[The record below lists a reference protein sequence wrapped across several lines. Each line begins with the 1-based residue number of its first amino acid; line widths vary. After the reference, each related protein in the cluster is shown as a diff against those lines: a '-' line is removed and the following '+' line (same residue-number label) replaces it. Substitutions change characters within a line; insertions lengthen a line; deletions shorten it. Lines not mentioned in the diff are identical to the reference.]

1 VHLLPAGYHR
11 RVSRSWQGAIV
22 FGGVLSFAGCST
34 PPCKSGPQA
43 SGRYRVTVNE
53 PYTEQGPFTFNPS
66 LTRQTV
72 PDRCGGPFGAGT
84 GAQLEFRTTGTF
96 VKRDD
101 DCTLVAA
108 DLTAT
113 SAGAVVLGPSSNSS
127 ALLQVQ
133 QTNAYFFG
141 ADEVETDGC
150 RGTLAFEVIAGRAPD
165 GLFSAP
171 VPGQYPPAVLYRLFE
186 PEQNDAAPA
195 CLFCD
200 DAFVAELERLV
211 E

>member
-1 VHLLPAGYHR
+1 VNWI
-11 RVSRSWQGAIV
+11 SRGAIV
-22 FGGVLSFAGCST
+22 FGGALYLGGCST

-53 PYTEQGPFTFNPS
+53 PYTEQSQFTYNPS
-66 LTRQTV
+66 LTRHTV
-72 PDRCGGPFGAGT
+72 PDRCGGPFGAGA

-113 SAGAVVLGPSSNSS
+113 SADAVLLGPSSDSS

-141 ADEVETDGC
+141 AEEVETGGC

-186 PEQNDAAPA
+186 PELNDAAPT

-200 DAFVAELERLV
+200 DAFVAQLEELGP
-211 E
+211 

>member
-1 VHLLPAGYHR
+1 VN
-11 RVSRSWQGAIV
+11 SISTGAIV
-22 FGGVLSFAGCST
+22 IGGALYLAGCST

-53 PYTEQGPFTFNPS
+53 PYTEQSQFTFDSN

-72 PDRCGGPFGAGT
+72 PNRCAGPFGAGA
-84 GAQLEFRTTGTF
+84 GAQLEFRTIGTI

-101 DCTLVAA
+101 ECTLVAA

-113 SAGAVVLGPSSNSS
+113 SGDAVVLGRSSDSS
-127 ALLQVQ
+127 GLLEVQ
-133 QTNAYFFG
+133 QTNAYFFA
-141 ADEVETDGC
+141 ADKVETGGC
-150 RGTLAFEVIAGRAPD
+150 RGIVAFEVIAGRAPD

-171 VPGQYPPAVLYRLFE
+171 VPGQYPPAVLYRLFA
-186 PEQNDAAPA
+186 PEQNDAAPT

-200 DAFVAELERLV
+200 DAFVAQLEELGP
-211 E
+211 

>member
-1 VHLLPAGYHR
+1 MSSI
-11 RVSRSWQGAIV
+11 SRGAIV
-22 FGGVLSFAGCST
+22 IGGALCLAGCST

-53 PYTEQGPFTFNPS
+53 PYTEQSQFTFDIN

-72 PDRCGGPFGAGT
+72 PNRCGGSFGTGA
-84 GAQLEFRTTGTF
+84 GAQLEFRTIGTL
-96 VKRDD
+96 VKRDN

-113 SAGAVVLGPSSNSS
+113 SGDAMVLGPSSDSS
-127 ALLQVQ
+127 ALLAVQ
-133 QTNAYFFG
+133 QTNAYFF
-141 ADEVETDGC
+141 AANEVETAGC

-171 VPGQYPPAVLYRLFE
+171 VPGQYPPAVLYRLFQ
-186 PEQNDAAPA
+186 PEQNDAAPT

-200 DAFVAELERLV
+200 DAFVAQLEELGP
-211 E
+211 